1 MGKEQQKATWV
12 FFMMAALRK
21 RRGIVLPELVRL
33 EKRYHIISFL
43 MNHYEL
49 LHYYDND
56 YIVSDIENYI
66 REQSDDVNEL
76 LQPGQSHV
84 SVSRIERY

>member
-1 MGKEQQKATWV
+1 MMGKEQQKATWI
-12 FFMMAALRK
+12 FLMMAALK
-21 RRGIVLPELVRL
+21 ERRGVTLPELVRL
-33 EKRYHIISFL
+33 EKRHHIISFL

-66 REQSDDVNEL
+66 KEYGSDVDEL
-76 LQPGQSHV
+76 SQPG
-84 SVSRIERY
+84 